1 MNYNKLKCTSEE
13 FPIIEIM
20 SSESFNVNGDGV
32 VAYAVTRVNYVSEGK
47 RLDCLASMVDDRLCN
62 PVVIKGL
69 SYSSSTKTTVA
80 DLIIGKYRKFSQDD
94 KFVVILLTKQ
104 NIWSDFHGFA
114 GARLDKQLGIVIR
127 YPWELENYS
136 YLRKYKEH

>member
-20 SSESFNVNGDGV
+20 SSESFNVDGDGV

-80 DLIIGKYRKFSQDD
+80 DSIIGKYRKFSQDD